1 MKMVQLE
8 QYEWCDFWW
17 QEAPQQNIKRVL
29 LVGDSISRAYR
40 PHVNEQLKGEIYV
53 DQLSSSRALDNPA
66 FLMELDYMLK
76 LNENNY
82 QVIHF
87 NNGLHGKHLS
97 ADQYEHHL
105 EKVIQHII
113 AQIDAKKMILAFSTP
128 VTIYD
133 VPTELDSKVNHIVID
148 RNKAMERLAHKYQ
161 LQIND
166 LYTPML
172 GKSEY
177 RVNDGYHYNALGD
190 KALAEIVVS
199 SILKGI

>member
-1 MKMVQLE
+1 MVQLE
-8 QYEWCDFWW
+8 QNEWCDFWW
-17 QEAPQQNIKRVL
+17 QEAPQQNKKRVL

-40 PHVNEQLKGEIYV
+40 PYVNEKLKGEIYV
-53 DQLSSSRALDNPA
+53 DQLSSSRALDNSA
-66 FLMELDYMLK
+66 LLIELDYMLK
-76 LNENNY
+76 LNESKY
-82 QVIHF
+82 HGIHF
-87 NNGLHGKHLS
+87 NNGLHGMHLS

-113 AQIDAKKMILAFSTP
+113 AQIDAEKMILAFSTP
-128 VTIYD
+128 VTITD
-133 VPTELDSKVNHIVID
+133 VPTELDSKLNHIVID

-199 SILKGI
+199 SILKSMDK